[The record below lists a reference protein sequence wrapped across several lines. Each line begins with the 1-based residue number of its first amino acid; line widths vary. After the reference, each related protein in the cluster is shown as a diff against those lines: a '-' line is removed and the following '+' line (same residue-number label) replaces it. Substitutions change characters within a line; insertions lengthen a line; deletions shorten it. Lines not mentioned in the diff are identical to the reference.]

1 MAWEP
6 KDPWGGSGKDPLDEA
21 LRKAQDSIKNLVPG
35 RGFKSIIYIVI
46 GVLALWQAVFIVAP
60 DEQGLVKRFGDIVR
74 EVEPGPHSAPP
85 EERER
90 CQRVES
96 TSTRVCDIS

>member
-6 KDPWGGSGKDPLDEA
+6 KDPWGGSGQDPLDEA

-46 GVLALWQAVFIVAP
+46 AVLAGLLQLLDVWSRRLYCGTRRTRLGQAIR
-60 DEQGLVKRFGDIVR
+60 GYR
-74 EVEPGPHSAPP
+74 PGG
-85 EERER
+85 
-90 CQRVES
+90 
-96 TSTRVCDIS
+96 